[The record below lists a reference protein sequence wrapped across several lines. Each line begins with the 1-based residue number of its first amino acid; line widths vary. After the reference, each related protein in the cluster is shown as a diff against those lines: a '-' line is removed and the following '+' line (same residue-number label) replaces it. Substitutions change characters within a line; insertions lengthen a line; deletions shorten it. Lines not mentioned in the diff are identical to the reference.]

1 MRYRLCAA
9 LLTLLL
15 APPALDAAHA
25 AEPAPTAATANEDAA
40 VVSAPAPLD
49 LGSLLTTDVYVLQ
62 APSPLRVDVAQ
73 AVQDASLRAQRVRSA
88 LRRNQ
93 ALVGAAALVA
103 GLLVAPSRNEWNP
116 IDEGWIGL
124 GGAAVGAVL
133 LLDSA
138 FGPHWGPP
146 ER

>member
-1 MRYRLCAA
+1 MRCFVCIA
-9 LLTLLL
+9 LFTLLAVPPTVHL
-15 APPALDAAHA
+15 AQA
-25 AEPAPTAATANEDAA
+25 AEPTSTAAAANAVAA
-40 VVSAPAPLD
+40 TVAPVQLD
-49 LGSLLTTDVYVLQ
+49 LGTLLTTDVYVLQ
-62 APSPLRVDVAQ
+62 PPSPLSASVAQ
-73 AVQDASLRAQRVRSA
+73 SVQQTSPQMQSMHAAV
-88 LRRNQ
+88 RRNQ
-93 ALVGAAALVA
+93 ALVGVAALVA

-146 ER
+146 DR

>member
-1 MRYRLCAA
+1 MRYRLWAA
-9 LLTLLL
+9 LLTLLA
-15 APPALDAAHA
+15 APAALDAAHA
-25 AEPAPTAATANEDAA
+25 VESAPTAATVNADASA
-40 VVSAPAPLD
+40 VSAPARLN

-62 APSPLRVDVAQ
+62 PPSPLRVNVAQ
-73 AVQDASLRAQRVRSA
+73 AVQEASIRAQRLRSA
-88 LRRNQ
+88 LRRDQ
-93 ALVGAAALVA
+93 ALVGVAALVV